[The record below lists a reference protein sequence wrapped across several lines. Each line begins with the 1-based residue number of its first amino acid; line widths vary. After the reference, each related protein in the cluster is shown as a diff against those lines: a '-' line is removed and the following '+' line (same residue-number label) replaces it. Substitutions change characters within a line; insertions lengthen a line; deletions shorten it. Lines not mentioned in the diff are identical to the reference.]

1 MVPQEPLFF
10 ENPVPLMTVVSKYA
24 LPTVAENR
32 SIVRAGGLAL
42 LTHSAEEQDERFAW
56 FVDKILRG
64 AKPAELPVQQPT
76 RFVVVVSLKAAKA
89 LGLTIPQAVL
99 LRADEVVN

>member
-10 ENPVPLMTVVSKYA
+10 ENPVPLMSVASKYA
-24 LPTVAENR
+24 LPTVTAN
-32 SIVRAGGLAL
+32 SSVIAAGPLAL
-42 LTHSAEEQDERFAW
+42 LSHSADEQDERFAW

-64 AKPAELPVQQPT
+64 IKPAELPIQQPT
-76 RFVVVVSLKAAKA
+76 RFVLVVNLKAAKA
-89 LGLTIPQAVL
+89 LGLTVPRSIL